1 MKKGDLKIKK
11 KRAIIDL
18 YTIFKKKK
26 VEDYGFNN
34 YEEIDAKFKIIEFFN
49 EISKSDEIKNI
60 KEHEESDDEFS

>member
-34 YEEIDAKFKIIEFFN
+34 YKEIDAKFKTIGNTELFDLI
-49 EISKSDEIKNI
+49 
-60 KEHEESDDEFS
+60 